1 MKSSIKVRA
10 DRLAELKK
18 LHKLSDI
25 ELAKKIGVNRQ
36 TLQRAMA
43 GENVSA
49 AFVAGAALYF
59 RIPFE
64 TLFQTVQAEKIAA

>member
-1 MKSSIKVRA
+1 MKSSIKVKT
-10 DRLAELKK
+10 DRLEELKK

-36 TLQRAMA
+36 TLQRAMS

-59 RIPFE
+59 RVPFE
-64 TLFQTVQAEKIAA
+64 TLFQTVQVEKVAA